1 MTSDS
6 AVLLI
11 SLRYLHP
18 DPSIT
23 SYETIGKER
32 LGMVLSWI
40 ISEAQEIARTLREL
54 DVTILSRD
62 LKETASL

>member
-1 MTSDS
+1 
-6 AVLLI
+6 
-11 SLRYLHP
+11 
-18 DPSIT
+18 
-23 SYETIGKER
+23 
-32 LGMVLSWI
+32 MVLSWI